1 MRPAHEDCAAKRS
14 IAQNALLIRRECAMK
29 TLTENGLT
37 AAALARLA
45 KTSDPRMKQIMT
57 ALIRHLHGFVRETAL
72 TPAEWKTAIEFLTAV
87 GHITDDKRQEFILL
101 SDTLGVSAMVDLVRH
116 RRLGRGTDSSL
127 LGPFYRDGA
136 PEQPLGA
143 SIAGNTPGETIV
155 LRGRVADARGRPL
168 AGALLDVWQA
178 APNGKYDIQDEHQ
191 VGMNLRG
198 RFRTGADGHYEFR
211 SVKPKSYPVPDDG
224 PVGVLLRAQG
234 RHPYRP
240 AHIHFI
246 VTADG
251 HQPLITALYIAGDA
265 YIESDAVFGA
275 KHSLTVGYR
284 KGHAANGKGERAPD
298 AIEFDF
304 TLAAAAAER
313 SSRQPRSER
322 KARPS
327 ARIKPGK
334 GQRDGRSFHL

>member
-1 MRPAHEDCAAKRS
+1 
-14 IAQNALLIRRECAMK
+14 MK
-29 TLTENGLT
+29 KLTENGLT

-45 KTSDPRMKQIMT
+45 KTPAARMKRIMS
-57 ALIRHLHGFVRETAL
+57 ALIRHLHGFVREVEL

-87 GHITDDKRQEFILL
+87 GHITDHKRQEFILL

-127 LGPFYRDGA
+127 LGPFYRAGA
-136 PEQPLGA
+136 PALASGA
-143 SIAGNTPGETIV
+143 SIARDTPGEPIV
-155 LRGRVADARGRPL
+155 VHGRVTDARGRPV
-168 AGALLDVWQA
+168 ADALLDVWQA
-178 APNGKYDIQDEHQ
+178 APNGKYDIQDERLT
-191 VGMNLRG
+191 GMNLRG
-198 RFRTGADGHYEFR
+198 RFSTGADGRYEFR

-251 HQPLITALYIAGDA
+251 YEPLTTALYIAGDA

-275 KHSLTVGYR
+275 KQSLVVNYR
-284 KGHAANGKGERAPD
+284 KRRAANGKGKSLSDAARPDASPSAALHVSSD

-304 TLAAAAAER
+304 TLAPAAARAT
-313 SSRQPRSER
+313 SRTPRSPR
-322 KARPS
+322 KPRSA
-327 ARIKPGK
+327 ARIRQKAKEGS
-334 GQRDGRSFHL
+334 RDGRSIHL

>member
-1 MRPAHEDCAAKRS
+1 
-14 IAQNALLIRRECAMK
+14 MK

-143 SIAGNTPGETIV
+143 SIAGNTA
-155 LRGRVADARGRPL
+155 GRNNCVAWAGRRTLAGGRSPTRCWTYGRPRPT
-168 AGALLDVWQA
+168 ASTTS
-178 APNGKYDIQDEHQ
+178 
-191 VGMNLRG
+191 
-198 RFRTGADGHYEFR
+198 RTSTRWG
-211 SVKPKSYPVPDDG
+211 
-224 PVGVLLRAQG
+224 
-234 RHPYRP
+234 
-240 AHIHFI
+240 
-246 VTADG
+246 
-251 HQPLITALYIAGDA
+251 
-265 YIESDAVFGA
+265 
-275 KHSLTVGYR
+275 
-284 KGHAANGKGERAPD
+284 
-298 AIEFDF
+298 
-304 TLAAAAAER
+304 
-313 SSRQPRSER
+313 
-322 KARPS
+322 
-327 ARIKPGK
+327 
-334 GQRDGRSFHL
+334 

>member
-1 MRPAHEDCAAKRS
+1 
-14 IAQNALLIRRECAMK
+14 MK

-45 KTSDPRMKQIMT
+45 RTPNARMKEVMT
-57 ALIRHLHGFVRETAL
+57 SLIRHLHGFVRDTGL

-116 RRLGRGTDSSL
+116 RSLEHGTDSSL

-136 PEQPLGA
+136 PELPRGA
-143 SIAGNTPGETIV
+143 SIAGDTPGEAQGEAIV
-155 LRGRVADARGRPL
+155 LRGQVTDVHGRPL
-168 AGALLDVWQA
+168 AGALLDIWQA

-191 VGMNLRG
+191 EGMNLRG
-198 RFRTGADGHYEFR
+198 RFRTGADGRYEFR
-211 SVKPKSYPVPDDG
+211 SVRPKSYPVPDDG

-240 AHIHFI
+240 AHIHFVI
-246 VTADG
+246 TADG
-251 HQPLITALYIAGDA
+251 CEPLITALYIAGDS

-275 KHSLTVGYR
+275 KRSLTVGYHKSR
-284 KGHAANGKGERAPD
+284 AANGRGERAPD
-298 AIEFDF
+298 VVEFDF
-304 TLAAAAAER
+304 KLAAAGAKLP
-313 SSRQPRSER
+313 SRLQRTAR
-322 KARPS
+322 TARTAARPRQS
-327 ARIKPGK
+327 RRRRHAI
-334 GQRDGRSFHL
+334 

>member
-1 MRPAHEDCAAKRS
+1 
-14 IAQNALLIRRECAMK
+14 MK

-45 KTSDPRMKQIMT
+45 KTSNPRMKQIMT

-72 TPAEWKTAIEFLTAV
+72 TPAEWKTAIDFLTAV

-116 RRLGRGTDSSL
+116 RRLEHGTDSSL

-143 SIAGNTPGETIV
+143 SIAGNTPGEAV
-155 LRGRVADARGRPL
+155 VVRGRVTDGRGRPL
-168 AGALLDVWQA
+168 AGAMLDVWQA
-178 APNGKYDIQDEHQ
+178 APNGKYDIQIQEEHLG
-191 VGMNLRG
+191 GMNLRG
-198 RFRTGADGHYEFR
+198 RFRTGAEGRDQFR

-224 PVGVLLRAQG
+224 PVGMLLRAQG

-240 AHIHFI
+240 AHIHVI
-246 VTADG
+246 VSAEG
-251 HQPLITALYIAGDA
+251 YEPLITALYIAGDS

-275 KHSLTVGYR
+275 KSSLTVGFR
-284 KGHAANGKGERAPD
+284 KSRAAK
-298 AIEFDF
+298 
-304 TLAAAAAER
+304 
-313 SSRQPRSER
+313 RQ
-322 KARPS
+322 
-327 ARIKPGK
+327 
-334 GQRDGRSFHL
+334 GRTGA